1 MGPCSRPLCHGWGGA
16 RLVRRNVCLWL
27 SRVVLSDSNHPV
39 LSTQPSP
46 GFLSCLAPL
55 QAWSSTRCLSVPVTH
70 CCELVW
76 PSVIIRVVFRF
87 LTSFQLIKLCW
98 SKTHTQKV
106 HMALPR
112 QLNAF
117 WPTNTARYSTCNS
130 RHRCTQY
137 LRSPQASSR
146 PWVPQRHVVL

>member
-1 MGPCSRPLCHGWGGA
+1 MGPCSRPLCHRRGGA

-27 SRVVLSDSNHPV
+27 SRVVPSHSDHPG
-39 LSTQPSP
+39 STRPSP
-46 GFLSCLAPL
+46 CFLSCLAPL
-55 QAWSSTRCLSVPVTH
+55 QAWSGTRCLSVPVTH
-70 CCELVW
+70 RRELIL
-76 PSVIIRVVFRF
+76 PSMIRVVFRF
-87 LTSFQLIKLCW
+87 LPSFQLIKLCW
-98 SKTHTQKV
+98 SKTHMQKV

-117 WPTNTARYSTCNS
+117 WPMNTARYSTCNS

-146 PWVPQRHVVL
+146 PLVPQRHLVL